1 MSRAQQYPRLI
12 LALVCLP
19 VFIGA
24 LDLTIVSAVLPDVIR
39 SLTIEIQKL
48 DVAGWVVTGYFVSY
62 AISMTFMGKA
72 SDLAGRRI
80 VFLIC
85 LAIFFVGSWFVA
97 ASPGW
102 PTRIAIAVMQL
113 FQDHPNAGFASLY
126 ALIAGRVVQA
136 FGAGAMVPVSMALVA
151 DLFPPHKRA
160 LPLGIVG
167 AIDTAGWVLGH
178 FYGGVMVQ
186 FVSWPY
192 LFWINL
198 PVVFVIFCIT
208 WWGLAGLPRTDVK
221 GGIDWLGVTFLGAAL
236 ILLNIGLGS
245 PEIGGEGAAVPPPE
259 HRLYWV
265 VAAAVVFVVFLAWQ
279 RLVRDPI
286 LNLNIFSNRNLS
298 SASGVNLLV
307 GFCIMVALVSVP
319 IFINVAGAADTMKA
333 ALVTGY
339 LLCAF
344 TVPMALAA
352 VPGGWLS
359 ERLGYRWSVVL
370 GLVVAISGFWMMSFW
385 KPDMASQAVAFFDN
399 LRHGLTASQ
408 ARDTGFM
415 AAGLSLAGIGIG
427 LTIAPI
433 GTAVVNGVREQER
446 GMAASL
452 VIILRLIG
460 MSISMSSMTA
470 YGLRRTTILSREMIS
485 PEDALDMEKTARVAL
500 DVVTRITSEMA
511 LISLTVAGMAVAV
524 ALLLRRGDVD
534 VTSAPRS
541 G

>member
-1 MSRAQQYPRLI
+1 MSRAQRYPRLI

-72 SDLAGRRI
+72 SDLAGRRV

-85 LAIFFVGSWFVA
+85 LVIFFLGSWFVA

-102 PTRIAIAVMQL
+102 PTRIALSVMER
-113 FQDHPNAGFASLY
+113 FQEHPNEGFASLY

-151 DLFPPHKRA
+151 DLFPPAKRA

-167 AIDTAGWVLGH
+167 AVDTAGWVLGH

-198 PVVFVIFCIT
+198 PVVAVIFCLT
-208 WWGLAGLPRTDVK
+208 WWGLAGLPRTEVK
-221 GGIDWLGVTFLGAAL
+221 GAIDWIGVTLLGAAL
-236 ILLNIGLGS
+236 ILLNVGLGS
-245 PEIGGEGAAVPPPE
+245 PEIGGEGSSVPAPE
-259 HRLYWV
+259 HRVYWIV
-265 VAAAVVFVVFLAWQ
+265 GAAVVFVLFLISQ

-286 LNLNIFSNRNLS
+286 LNLKIFSNRNLS
-298 SASGVNLLV
+298 SASGVNLLI

-319 IFINVAGAADTMKA
+319 IFINVGGGADTMKA

-344 TVPMALAA
+344 TVPMAFAA
-352 VPGGWLS
+352 IPGGWLS
-359 ERLGYRWSVVL
+359 ERIGYRWSVVS
-370 GLVVAISGFWMMSFW
+370 GLLVAIVGFWLMSFW
-385 KPDMASQAVAFFDN
+385 KPDMASQAVDFFEH
-399 LRHGLTASQ
+399 LRQGLTGPA

-415 AAGLSLAGIGIG
+415 ASGLALAGIGIG

-433 GTAVVNGVREQER
+433 GTAVVNGVGEQER

-470 YGLRRTTILSREMIS
+470 YGLRRTTVLSRELIS
-485 PEDALDMEKTARVAL
+485 PEDALDLEKTARVAL
-500 DVVTRITSEMA
+500 DVVAKITGEMA
-511 LISLTVAGMAVAV
+511 LISLAIATAGVVV
-524 ALLLRRGDVD
+524 ALLLRSGDI
-534 VTSAPRS
+534 AAK
-541 G
+541 

>member
-24 LDLTIVSAVLPDVIR
+24 LDLTIVSAVLPDVIC

-102 PTRIAIAVMQL
+102 PTRIAIAVMQR
-113 FQDHPNAGFASLY
+113 FQDHPNPGFASLY

-151 DLFPPHKRA
+151 DLFPPARRA

-167 AIDTAGWVLGH
+167 AVDTAGWVLGH

-186 FVSWPY
+186 FMSWPY

-198 PVVFVIFCIT
+198 PVVAVIFCLT
-208 WWGLAGLPRTDVK
+208 WWGLAGLPRTKVK
-221 GGIDWLGVTFLGAAL
+221 GGIDWIGVTLLGAAL
-236 ILLNIGLGS
+236 ILLNVGLGS
-245 PEIGGEGAAVPPPE
+245 PEIGGEGASVPPPE
-259 HRLYWV
+259 HRVYWILG
-265 VAAAVVFVVFLAWQ
+265 AAVVFALFLISQ

-298 SASGVNLLV
+298 SASGVNLLI

-319 IFINVAGAADTMKA
+319 IFINVGGGADTMKA

-344 TVPMALAA
+344 TVPMAFAA
-352 VPGGWLS
+352 IPGGWLS
-359 ERLGYRWSVVL
+359 ERIGYRWSVIS
-370 GLVVAISGFWMMSFW
+370 GLAVAIVGFWLMSFW
-385 KPDMASQAVAFFDN
+385 KPDMASQAVAFFEN
-399 LRHGLTASQ
+399 VRHGMNGSQ

-415 AAGLSLAGIGIG
+415 AAGLALAGIGIG

-433 GTAVVNGVREQER
+433 
-446 GMAASL
+446 
-452 VIILRLIG
+452 
-460 MSISMSSMTA
+460 
-470 YGLRRTTILSREMIS
+470 
-485 PEDALDMEKTARVAL
+485 
-500 DVVTRITSEMA
+500 
-511 LISLTVAGMAVAV
+511 
-524 ALLLRRGDVD
+524 
-534 VTSAPRS
+534 
-541 G
+541 